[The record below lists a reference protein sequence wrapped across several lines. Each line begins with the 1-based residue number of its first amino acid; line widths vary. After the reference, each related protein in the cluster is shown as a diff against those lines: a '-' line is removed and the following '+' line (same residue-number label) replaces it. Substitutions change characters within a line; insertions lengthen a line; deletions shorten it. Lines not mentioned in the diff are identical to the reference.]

1 MCSICYNV
9 IIEQTM
15 FGLPN
20 NHMRDH
26 SATLKFTCT
35 YLSSW
40 FQECFTCISRGTGGM
55 SNNISRRGGI
65 LGGSVRKSFGPLPAA
80 FPFAVFPVVA
90 PPIELEP
97 PIPSRLESRL
107 ACLKRP

>member
-1 MCSICYNV
+1 
-9 IIEQTM
+9 
-15 FGLPN
+15 
-20 NHMRDH
+20 MRDH